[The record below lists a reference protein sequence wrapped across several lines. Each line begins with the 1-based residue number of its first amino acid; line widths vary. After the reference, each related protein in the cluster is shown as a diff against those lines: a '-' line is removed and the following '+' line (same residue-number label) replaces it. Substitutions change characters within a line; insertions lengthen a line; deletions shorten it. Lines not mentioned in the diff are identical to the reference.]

1 MKIILFSMIISV
13 SLLTNLYPT
22 NAEVYTDSDLEQYKS
37 RGDSPD
43 DKQTEKE
50 PSEKNKQG
58 SPGDNKSKYKKTT
71 FTARGCEVVK
81 FSQYNQTMSST
92 VKQKGRI
99 MQGDTILHEDADE
112 KVTSHTKTK
121 RCASFTIRNTSYG
134 SKRSPIIKAKSA
146 QGKTITKRISI
157 PNLDQNK
164 TYSDTICFEELKSPI
179 VKLEC
184 SF

>member
-1 MKIILFSMIISV
+1 MVISIP
-13 SLLTNLYPT
+13 LLINSYSI

-37 RGDSPD
+37 SGDSPD
-43 DKQTEKE
+43 DKQTDKD
-50 PSEKNKQG
+50 PSENNKQG

-71 FTARGCEVVK
+71 YTARGCEVVK

-99 MQGDTILHEDADE
+99 MQGDTVLYEDEEE

-164 TYSDTICFEELKSPI
+164 TYSDTICFEELNNPI

>member
-1 MKIILFSMIISV
+1 
-13 SLLTNLYPT
+13 
-22 NAEVYTDSDLEQYKS
+22 
-37 RGDSPD
+37 
-43 DKQTEKE
+43 
-50 PSEKNKQG
+50 
-58 SPGDNKSKYKKTT
+58 
-71 FTARGCEVVK
+71 
-81 FSQYNQTMSST
+81 MSST